1 MAILDTQ
8 RALTAAPGDGEFKI
22 AARYWDADLRLE
34 AGDEKYLLRVR
45 NGLLL
50 EFRELQAIELESL
63 RPAATIS
70 ASRDD
75 WIELLKPVPR
85 PFFQDLMAA
94 QTRQGFKVEADD
106 PISFHPYYRA
116 INRLFELMRAESTAR
131 EK

>member
-1 MAILDTQ
+1 MCKEGVTQRMAILNTQ

-45 NGLLL
+45 NGMLL

-85 PFFQDLMAA
+85 PFFQDLMVAA
-94 QTRQGFKVEADD
+94 TRQGFKDRSRRSD
-106 PISFHPYYRA
+106 
-116 INRLFELMRAESTAR
+116 LFSSILPRDQQTI
-131 EK
+131 